1 MLKKGFT
8 VMEMI
13 LVMSVLGFLM
23 AMVIPNMSRWYT
35 SLKIN
40 NAKRDLISN
49 IRLVQQY
56 TVTSQ
61 INHSVKLDVAQ
72 NRYQLIKKNEPDQ
85 VLKTIFLP
93 TSISFNLITLNP
105 LNNEIE
111 FNAAGVPSSV
121 GNINLIN
128 TYGVIKG
135 IEITPSGFVKEL

>member
-23 AMVIPNMSRWYT
+23 AMVIPNMSRWYA

-93 TSISFNLITLNP
+93 NSISFNLITLNP

-111 FNAAGVPSSV
+111 FNAAGVPSSI
-121 GNINLIN
+121 GNINLTN
-128 TYGVIKG
+128 NYGIIKG
-135 IEITPSGFVKEL
+135 IEITPSGFVKEI

>member
-1 MLKKGFT
+1 
-8 VMEMI
+8 MEMI

-23 AMVIPNMSRWYT
+23 AMVIPNMSRWYA

-40 NAKRDLISN
+40 NAKRELISN
-49 IRLVQQY
+49 IRLVQQH

-61 INHSVKLDVAQ
+61 INHSVKLDVPQ

-93 TSISFNLITLNP
+93 NSITFSLITLNP
-105 LNNEIE
+105 SENEIE

-121 GNINLIN
+121 GNINLTN
-128 TYGVIKG
+128 NYGIIKG
-135 IEITPSGFVKEL
+135 IEITPSGFVKEI